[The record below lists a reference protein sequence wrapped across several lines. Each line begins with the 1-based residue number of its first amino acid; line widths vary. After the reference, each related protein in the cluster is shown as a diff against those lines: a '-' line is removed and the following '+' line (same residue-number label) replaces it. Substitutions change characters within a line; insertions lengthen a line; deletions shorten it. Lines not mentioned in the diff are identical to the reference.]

1 MLFLYIFLFSTAVL
15 GELLFIK
22 KKVEWN
28 SFLYWI
34 IGVVLVG
41 FSTFRI
47 GDAFPDYTNY
57 VEYYYSVIRGE
68 SVFVEYSFYIITYIA
83 TFLFHSPLGVFFIY
97 GLSGVFLK
105 LCAIKQMSQLCFL
118 SIVIYIANTFLVQE
132 LIQIRAGIAAG
143 ILLFC
148 IKPILERRWKKF
160 ILLVITAF
168 FFHSSAL
175 AVLPLWFLKPNRL
188 NVYFWGLLIP
198 IGYVFAFLHINIFF
212 FSVPLVQDKIDIYL
226 SLQDTEDINLFNVL
240 FIIKCFIGYLFLYYS
255 SLLYFYNKYIF
266 LLLKIYMLSL
276 FSFLLFSSTP
286 TIAFRLQGLYEVV
299 DIVLFPYMIYIFKP
313 WSLGK
318 LIPIS
323 VASMYIYLLAYHS
336 KLIFY

>member
-1 MLFLYIFLFSTAVL
+1 MRCADLPDEIGKVVDKLQVGEISEPFIAINKSNNRQQVAMVKLVRRIKAHKADLAEDFQVL
-15 GELLFIK
+15 KDMYENKRKAEIIDEWVKEKQK
-22 KKVEWN
+22 K
-28 SFLYWI
+28 
-34 IGVVLVG
+34 
-41 FSTFRI
+41 T
-47 GDAFPDYTNY
+47 Y
-57 VEYYYSVIRGE
+57 VHISEGWRN
-68 SVFVEYSFYIITYIA
+68 
-83 TFLFHSPLGVFFIY
+83 
-97 GLSGVFLK
+97 
-105 LCAIKQMSQLCFL
+105 AIKQMSQLCFL

-255 SLLYFYNKYIF
+255 SLLYFYNKYICCF
-266 LLLKIYMLSL
+266 RKIDPS
-276 FSFLLFSSTP
+276 
-286 TIAFRLQGLYEVV
+286 GLY
-299 DIVLFPYMIYIFKP
+299 F
-313 WSLGK
+313 SL
-318 LIPIS
+318 S
-323 VASMYIYLLAYHS
+323 S
-336 KLIFY
+336 KA

>member
-1 MLFLYIFLFSTAVL
+1 MLFVLSLGISWLF
-15 GELLFIK
+15 FWK
-22 KKVEWN
+22 KNEWN
-28 SFLYWI
+28 RFLYVFVAVCLI
-34 IGVVLVG
+34 S

-47 GDAFPDYTNY
+47 GEAFPDYQNY
-57 VEYYYSVIRGE
+57 VDYYQRIISGE
-68 SVFVEYSFYIITYIA
+68 TVWVEYSFILIA
-83 TFLFHSPLGVFFIY
+83 YVSDFLFNNVIGIFFIY
-97 GLSGVFLK
+97 ALLGVCLK
-105 LCAIKQMSQLCFL
+105 LYSIRQLSKLCFL
-118 SIVIYIANTFLVQE
+118 SILIYISNTFLVQE

-143 ILLFC
+143 ILLLC

-175 AVLPLWFLKPNRL
+175 AILPLWFLKPDKL
-188 NVYFWGLLIP
+188 NVRLWGLLVP
-198 IGYVFAFLHINIFF
+198 IGYIFAFSHINIFF

-255 SLLYFYNKYIF
+255 SLLYSYNKYIF
-266 LLLKIYMLSL
+266 LLLKIYILSL
-276 FSFLLFSSTP
+276 FSFLFFSSTP

-299 DIVLFPYMIYIFKP
+299 DIVLFPYMIYVFKP

-318 LIPIS
+318 FIPIS
-323 VASMYIYLLAYHS
+323 VAVMYIYLLAYHS

>member
-97 GLSGVFLK
+97 GL
-105 LCAIKQMSQLCFL
+105 
-118 SIVIYIANTFLVQE
+118 
-132 LIQIRAGIAAG
+132 
-143 ILLFC
+143 
-148 IKPILERRWKKF
+148 
-160 ILLVITAF
+160 
-168 FFHSSAL
+168 
-175 AVLPLWFLKPNRL
+175 
-188 NVYFWGLLIP
+188 
-198 IGYVFAFLHINIFF
+198 
-212 FSVPLVQDKIDIYL
+212 
-226 SLQDTEDINLFNVL
+226 
-240 FIIKCFIGYLFLYYS
+240 
-255 SLLYFYNKYIF
+255 
-266 LLLKIYMLSL
+266 
-276 FSFLLFSSTP
+276 
-286 TIAFRLQGLYEVV
+286 
-299 DIVLFPYMIYIFKP
+299 
-313 WSLGK
+313 
-318 LIPIS
+318 
-323 VASMYIYLLAYHS
+323 
-336 KLIFY
+336 

>member
-1 MLFLYIFLFSTAVL
+1 MLFSYIILFGIAVL
-15 GELLFIK
+15 WELLFIRK
-22 KKVEWN
+22 KAEWHP
-28 SFLYWI
+28 FLYWI
-34 IGVVLVG
+34 IGIILVC
-41 FSTFRI
+41 FSTFRM

-57 VEYYYSVIRGE
+57 VEYYYSVVHGE

-83 TFLFHSPLGVFFIY
+83 NFLFHSPIGVFFIY
-97 GLSGVFLK
+97 ALLGVILK
-105 LCAIKQMSQLCFL
+105 FCAIKQISQLCFL
-118 SIVIYIANTFLVQE
+118 SIVVYIANTFLVQE

-175 AVLPLWFLKPNRL
+175 AILPLWFLKPDNL
-188 NVYFWGLLIP
+188 NVRFWGLLVP
-198 IGYVFAFLHINIFF
+198 IGYIFAFSHINIFF
-212 FSVPLVQDKIDIYL
+212 FSIPLVQDKIDIYL

-255 SLLYFYNKYIF
+255 SLLYSYNKYIF
-266 LLLKIYMLSL
+266 LLLKIYILSL
-276 FSFLLFSSTP
+276 FSFLFFSSTP
-286 TIAFRLQGLYEVV
+286 TIAFRLQGFYEVV
-299 DIVLFPYMIYIFKP
+299 DIVLFPYMIYVFKP

-318 LIPIS
+318 FIPIS
-323 VASMYIYLLAYHS
+323 VAVMYIYLLAYHS